1 MSDFNYIQT
10 FYVNPQTVANAPE
23 VMLTS
28 IDVFFK
34 AKPVRGVTVSGAVA
48 PTVNAWICEVENDS
62 PFETRQLLNS
72 MTLIP
77 YDLISTSQDS
87 SAATVIGFP
96 NPVRLSTGKHY
107 GLVLKFN
114 DPGFDVWQNVLGDRL
129 VTDGQITNTLSI
141 GARGTHGGK
150 LYIPTNTS
158 AHRSLSDRDLKFK
171 VKVAR
176 YTASNITISLVNK
189 DYEFFTIDNTN
200 TGAFRGGEYVYQ
212 NVATSAAGTITV
224 SPTSLNVVGVGTA
237 FNTLFSNAKILIE
250 SGGAKQ
256 ILSVNSIVDATN
268 MTVAYMPDFAASGI
282 TYKVPPVGV
291 AYNIDYPKNK
301 IILTDSSANSTN
313 KFANN
318 GTRIIGVESGAT
330 ANIATIDRYPVDNFK
345 PSFLIGN
352 PSGST
357 FTLDYRIAN
366 SANQLS
372 SAATNINLLQM
383 NESSSAGFILSRS
396 VEVDD
401 TKSSNLFGDKRKS
414 VVANLNISVSTAEI
428 DRFTVP
434 YATTRELDFYFYQ
447 NDINNVYTETRTVGL
462 SSITN
467 YDTET
472 GSNGL
477 AKSKYVSK
485 VIKFAQDKYAE
496 DIVVYLTG
504 YRPAGTEIKV
514 YAKVHNA
521 ADRESFQ
528 SKAWT
533 PLVLKDNIDRFS
545 STDPNDM
552 YEFTYGFDT
561 APEFQVALAGTGTI
575 THGSNS
581 ITTTSNHSATVT
593 AGDLIRI
600 KDQDFGNHEVFV
612 ISAANTTAIETYR
625 NITTSSLVSSVSRP
639 TRSDIVIDKLKY
651 RNVAWNNVENDNTV
665 RYVNSQYVEFDRYT
679 SMQIKIVLL
688 ATQSHIVPK
697 VEAIQVIG
705 VSA

>member
-1 MSDFNYIQT
+1 MSFNYIQT
-10 FYVNPQTVANAPE
+10 FYVNPQTVASAPE

-34 AKPVRGVTVSGAVA
+34 AKPVRGATTSGAVA

-62 PFETRQLLNS
+62 PFESRQILNS
-72 MTLIP
+72 MTLIE
-77 YDLISTSQDS
+77 YDLINTSQDA
-87 SAATVIGFP
+87 SAVTVIGFP
-96 NPVRLSTGKHY
+96 NPVRLATGKHY

-129 VTDGQITNTLSI
+129 VTDGQITNTLSV
-141 GARGTHGGK
+141 GSRGTHGGK
-150 LYIPTNTS
+150 LYVPTNTS

-176 YTASNITISLVNK
+176 YTANNITISLVNK

-200 TGAFRGGEYVYQ
+200 TGAFIGGEYIYQ
-212 NVATSAAGTITV
+212 DIANASGTVTV
-224 SPTSLNVVGVGTA
+224 STNSLNVVGIATT
-237 FNTLFSNAKILIE
+237 FTNLFGGAKILVQ

-256 ILSVNSIVDATN
+256 ILSVNAITNATH
-268 MTVAYMPDFAASGI
+268 MTIESLPAFSASGI
-282 TYKVPPVGV
+282 GYKVPPVGL
-291 AYNIDYPKNK
+291 AYNIDYPKYK
-301 IILTDSSANSTN
+301 LILADSSANATN
-313 KFANN
+313 KFAVS
-318 GTRIIGVESGAT
+318 GGRIIGERSGAT
-330 ANIATIDRYPVDNFK
+330 ANIASIDSYPVDNFK

-357 FTLDYRIAN
+357 FTLNYKIAN

-372 SAATNINLLQM
+372 STSTNINLLQM
-383 NESSSAGFILSRS
+383 NDTSATGYILSRS
-396 VEVDD
+396 VEVD
-401 TKSSNLFGDKRKS
+401 TSKSSNLFGDRRKS
-414 VVANLNISVSTAEI
+414 VVANLNIAVSSAEI
-428 DRFTVP
+428 DRFSVP

-462 SSITN
+462 SSIAS

-472 GSNGL
+472 GANGL
-477 AKSKYVSK
+477 AKSKYLSK
-485 VIKFAQDKYAE
+485 VIRFAQDKYAE

-561 APEFQVALAGTGTI
+561 APELQVALPGTGAI
-575 THGSNS
+575 TYGSNT
-581 ITTTSNHSATVT
+581 ITTTNNHSATVT

-612 ISAANTTAIETYR
+612 VSAANTTAISTYR
-625 NITTSSLVSSVSRP
+625 NITTSSLVSAGV

-665 RYVNSQYVEFDRYT
+665 RYVNSEYVEFDRYT

-688 ATQSHIVPK
+688 AEQSHIVPK

>member
-1 MSDFNYIQT
+1 MSFNYIQT
-10 FYVNPQTVANAPE
+10 FYVNPQTVASAPE

-34 AKPVRGVTVSGAVA
+34 AKPVRGATISGAVA

-62 PFETRQLLNS
+62 PLESRQILNS
-72 MTLIP
+72 MTLIE
-77 YDLISTSQDS
+77 YDLINTSQDA
-87 SAATVIGFP
+87 SAVTVIGFP
-96 NPVRLSTGKHY
+96 NPVRLATGKHY

-129 VTDGQITNTLSI
+129 VIDGQITNTLSV
-141 GARGTHGGK
+141 GSRGTHGGK
-150 LYIPTNTS
+150 LYVPTNTS
-158 AHRSLSDRDLKFK
+158 THRALSDRDLKFK

-176 YTASNITISLVNK
+176 YTANNVTISLVNK
-189 DYEFFTIDNTN
+189 DYEFFTMDNTN
-200 TGAFRGGEYVYQ
+200 TGAFIGGEYIYQ
-212 NVATSAAGTITV
+212 DIANATGTVTV
-224 SPTSLNVVGVGTA
+224 STTSLNVIGTA
-237 FNTLFSNAKILIE
+237 TTFTNLLSGSKVLVQ

-256 ILSVNSIVDATN
+256 ILSVNAITNATH
-268 MTVAYMPDFAASGI
+268 MTIASLPSFSASGI
-282 TYKVPPVGV
+282 GYKVPPVGA
-291 AYNIDYPKNK
+291 AYNIDYPKK
-301 IILTDSSANSTN
+301 KLILVDSTANATN
-313 KFANN
+313 KFAVS
-318 GTRIIGVESGAT
+318 GGRIIGEISGAT
-330 ANIATIDRYPVDNFK
+330 ANIASIDRYPVDNFK

-357 FTLDYRIAN
+357 FTLNYKIAN

-372 SAATNINLLQM
+372 STSTNINLLQM
-383 NESSSAGFILSRS
+383 NDSVATGYILSRS
-396 VEVDD
+396 VEVDT
-401 TKSSNLFGDKRKS
+401 TKSSNLFGDRRKS
-414 VVANLNISVSTAEI
+414 VVANLDITVNSAEI
-428 DRFTVP
+428 DRFAVP

-462 SSITN
+462 SSITD

-472 GSNGL
+472 GANGL
-477 AKSKYVSK
+477 AKSKYISK
-485 VIKFAQDKYAE
+485 VIKFAQDKRAE

-504 YRPAGTEIKV
+504 YRPANTEIKV
-514 YAKVHNA
+514 YAKIHNA
-521 ADRESFQ
+521 SDRESFD
-528 SKAWT
+528 SKAWS

-561 APEFQVALAGTGTI
+561 APELQVALAGTGAI
-575 THGSNS
+575 TYGSNS
-581 ITTTSNHSATVT
+581 ITTTSDHSAALT

-600 KDQDFGNHEVFV
+600 KDQDFGNHEVFTV
-612 ISAANTTAIETYR
+612 SAANTTAINTYR
-625 NITTSSLVSSVSRP
+625 NIQTSSLVSAGI

-665 RYVNSQYVEFDRYT
+665 RYVNSEYVEFDEYT
-679 SMQIKIVLL
+679 SMQIKVVLL

>member
-1 MSDFNYIQT
+1 MSGFNYIQT

-34 AKPVRGVTVSGAVA
+34 AKPVRGATVSGAVA

-62 PFETRQLLNS
+62 PFETRQLRNS
-72 MTLIP
+72 MTLIQ
-77 YDLISTSQDS
+77 YDLINTSQDA
-87 SAATVIGFP
+87 SAATVIGFQD
-96 NPVRLSTGKHY
+96 PVRLATGKHY

-129 VTDGQITNTLSI
+129 VTDGQITNTLSV
-141 GARGTHGGK
+141 GSRGTHGGK
-150 LYIPTNTS
+150 LYVPTNTS
-158 AHRSLSDRDLKFK
+158 THRSLSDRDLKFK

-176 YTASNITISLVNK
+176 YTANNITISLVNK

-200 TGAFRGGEYVYQ
+200 TGAFIGGEYIYQ
-212 NVATSAAGTITV
+212 DIANASGTVTV
-224 SPTSLNVVGVGTA
+224 STNSLNVVGIATT
-237 FNTLFSNAKILIE
+237 FTNLFGGAKILVQ

-256 ILSVNSIVDATN
+256 ILSVNAITNATH
-268 MTVAYMPDFAASGI
+268 MTIASLPAFSASGI
-282 TYKVPPVGV
+282 DYKVPPVGL
-291 AYNIDYPKNK
+291 AYNIDYPKYK
-301 IILTDSSANSTN
+301 LILADSSANATN
-313 KFANN
+313 KFAVS
-318 GTRIIGVESGAT
+318 GGRIIGERSGAT
-330 ANIATIDRYPVDNFK
+330 ANIASIDSYPVDNFK

-357 FTLDYRIAN
+357 FTLNYKIAN

-372 SAATNINLLQM
+372 STSTNINLLQM
-383 NESSSAGFILSRS
+383 NDTSATGYILSRS
-396 VEVDD
+396 VEVD
-401 TKSSNLFGDKRKS
+401 TSKSSNLFGDRRKS
-414 VVANLNISVSTAEI
+414 VVANLNIAVSSAEI
-428 DRFTVP
+428 DRFSVP

-462 SSITN
+462 SSIAS

-472 GSNGL
+472 GANGL
-477 AKSKYVSK
+477 AKSKYLSK
-485 VIKFAQDKYAE
+485 VIRFAQDKYAE

-545 STDPNDM
+545 STDPNDF

-561 APEFQVALAGTGTI
+561 APELQVALPGTGSI
-575 THGSNS
+575 TSGSNT
-581 ITTTSNHSATVT
+581 ITTTSDHSAAVT

-612 ISAANTTAIETYR
+612 VSAANTTAISTYR
-625 NITTSSLVSSVSRP
+625 NITTSSLVSAGV

-665 RYVNSQYVEFDRYT
+665 RYVNSEYVEFDRYT

>member
-1 MSDFNYIQT
+1 MSGFNYIQT

-34 AKPVRGVTVSGAVA
+34 AKPVRGATVSGAVA

-62 PFETRQLLNS
+62 PFETRQLRNS
-72 MTLIP
+72 MTLIQ
-77 YDLISTSQDS
+77 YDLINTSQDA
-87 SAATVIGFP
+87 SAATVIGFQD
-96 NPVRLSTGKHY
+96 PVRLATGKHY

-129 VTDGQITNTLSI
+129 VTDGQITNTLSV
-141 GARGTHGGK
+141 GSRGTHGGK
-150 LYIPTNTS
+150 LYVPTNTS
-158 AHRSLSDRDLKFK
+158 THRSLSDRDLKFK

-176 YTASNITISLVNK
+176 YTANNITISLVNK

-200 TGAFRGGEYVYQ
+200 TGAFIGGEYIYQ
-212 NVATSAAGTITV
+212 DIANASGTVTV
-224 SPTSLNVVGVGTA
+224 STNSLNVVGIATT
-237 FNTLFSNAKILIE
+237 FTNLFGGAKILVQ

-256 ILSVNSIVDATN
+256 ILSVNAITNATH
-268 MTVAYMPDFAASGI
+268 MTIASLPAFSASGI
-282 TYKVPPVGV
+282 GYKVPPVGL
-291 AYNIDYPKNK
+291 AYNIDYPKYK
-301 IILTDSSANSTN
+301 LILVDSSANATN
-313 KFANN
+313 KFAVS
-318 GTRIIGVESGAT
+318 GGRIIGERSGAT
-330 ANIATIDRYPVDNFK
+330 ANIASIDSYPVDNFK

-357 FTLDYRIAN
+357 FTLNYKIAN

-372 SAATNINLLQM
+372 STSTNINLLQM
-383 NESSSAGFILSRS
+383 NDTSATGYILSRS
-396 VEVDD
+396 VEVD
-401 TKSSNLFGDKRKS
+401 TSKSSNLFGDRRKS
-414 VVANLNISVSTAEI
+414 VVANLNIAVSSAEI
-428 DRFTVP
+428 DRFSVP

-462 SSITN
+462 SSIAS

-472 GSNGL
+472 GANGL
-477 AKSKYVSK
+477 AKSKYLSK
-485 VIKFAQDKYAE
+485 VIRFAQDKYAE

-561 APEFQVALAGTGTI
+561 APELQVALPGTGAI
-575 THGSNS
+575 TYGSNT
-581 ITTTSNHSATVT
+581 ITTTNNHSATVT

-612 ISAANTTAIETYR
+612 VSAANTTAISTYR
-625 NITTSSLVSSVSRP
+625 NITTSSLVSAGV

-665 RYVNSQYVEFDRYT
+665 RYVNSEYVEFDRYT

>member
-1 MSDFNYIQT
+1 MSFNYIQT
-10 FYVNPQTVANAPE
+10 FYVNPQTVASAPE

-34 AKPVRGVTVSGAVA
+34 HKPVRGATVSGAVA

-62 PFETRQLLNS
+62 PFETRQILNS
-72 MTLIP
+72 MTLIE
-77 YDLISTSQDS
+77 YDFISTSQDA
-87 SAATVIGFP
+87 SAATVIGFR
-96 NPVRLSTGKHY
+96 NPVRLASGKHY
-107 GLVLKFN
+107 GLVIKFN
-114 DPGFDVWQNVLGDRL
+114 DPGFDLWQNVLSHRL
-129 VTDGQITNTLSI
+129 VTDGQVTNTLSV
-141 GARGTHGGK
+141 GSRGTHGGK
-150 LYIPTNTS
+150 LYVPTNTS
-158 AHRSLSDRDLKFK
+158 SHRSLSDRDLKFK

-176 YTASNITISLVNK
+176 YTANNIVISLVNK

-200 TGAFRGGEYVYQ
+200 TGAFIGGEYIYQ
-212 NVATSAAGTITV
+212 DIANATGTVTV
-224 SPTSLNVVGVGTA
+224 STTSLNVIGTA
-237 FNTLFSNAKILIE
+237 TTFTNLLPASKILVQ
-250 SGGAKQ
+250 SGGSKQ
-256 ILSVNSIVDATN
+256 VLSVNAITNATH
-268 MTVAYMPDFAASGI
+268 MTIASLPSFSASGI
-282 TYKVPPVGV
+282 GFKVPPIAA
-291 AYNIDYPKNK
+291 AYNIDYPKYK
-301 IILTDSSANSTN
+301 LILVDSTANATN
-313 KFANN
+313 KFAVS
-318 GTRIIGVESGAT
+318 GGRIIGEISGAT
-330 ANIATIDRYPVDNFK
+330 ANIASIDRYPVDNFK

-357 FTLDYRIAN
+357 FTLDYKISN

-372 SAATNINLLQM
+372 STSSNINLLQI
-383 NESSSAGFILSRS
+383 NDSTATGFILSRS
-396 VEVDD
+396 VEVD
-401 TKSSNLFGDKRKS
+401 TSKSSNLFGDKRKS
-414 VVANLNISVSTAEI
+414 VVANLNITVSSAEI
-428 DRFTVP
+428 DRFAVP

-462 SSITN
+462 SSITD

-472 GSNGL
+472 GANGL
-477 AKSKYVSK
+477 AKSKYISK
-485 VIKFAQDKYAE
+485 VIKFAQDKRAE

-504 YRPAGTEIKV
+504 YRPTGTEIKV
-514 YAKVHNA
+514 YAKIHNA

-561 APEFQVALAGTGTI
+561 APELQVALAGTGAI
-575 THGSNS
+575 TYGSNS
-581 ITTTSNHSATVT
+581 ITTTNNHSATLT

-600 KDQDFGNHEVFV
+600 RDQDFDNHEVFV
-612 ISAANTTAIETYR
+612 VSAANTTAISTYR
-625 NITTSSLVSSVSRP
+625 NITTSSLVSAGV

-665 RYVNSQYVEFDRYT
+665 RYVNSEYVEFDLYT

-697 VEAIQVIG
+697 VEVIQVIG

>member
-1 MSDFNYIQT
+1 MSAFNYIQT

-34 AKPVRGVTVSGAVA
+34 AKPVRGATVSGAVA

-62 PFETRQLLNS
+62 PFEARQLRNS
-72 MTLIP
+72 MTLIQ
-77 YDLISTSQDS
+77 YDLISTSQDAS
-87 SAATVIGFP
+87 SATVIGFQD
-96 NPVRLSTGKHY
+96 PVRLATGKHY

-129 VTDGQITNTLSI
+129 VTDGQITNTLSV
-141 GARGTHGGK
+141 GSRGTHGGK
-150 LYIPTNTS
+150 LYVPTNTS

-176 YTASNITISLVNK
+176 YTANNITISLVNK

-200 TGAFRGGEYVYQ
+200 TGAFIGGEYIYQ
-212 NVATSAAGTITV
+212 DIANATGTVVISTN
-224 SPTSLNVVGVGTA
+224 SLNVIGTSTT
-237 FNTLFSNAKILIE
+237 FTNLLGGAKILVQ

-256 ILSVNSIVDATN
+256 ILSVNAITNATH
-268 MTVAYMPDFAASGI
+268 MTIQSLPTFSASGI
-282 TYKVPPVGV
+282 GYKVPPVGL

-301 IILTDSSANSTN
+301 LILVDSSANATN
-313 KFANN
+313 KFAV
-318 GTRIIGVESGAT
+318 GGGRIIGERSGAT
-330 ANIATIDRYPVDNFK
+330 ANIASIDSYPVDNFK

-357 FTLDYRIAN
+357 FTLNYKIAN

-372 SAATNINLLQM
+372 STSTNINLLQM
-383 NESSSAGFILSRS
+383 NGSAATGYILSRS
-396 VEVDD
+396 VEVD
-401 TKSSNLFGDKRKS
+401 TSKSSNLFGDRRKS
-414 VVANLNISVSTAEI
+414 VVANLNIAVSTAEI
-428 DRFTVP
+428 DRFSVP

-462 SSITN
+462 SSIAD

-472 GSNGL
+472 ESNGL

-561 APEFQVALAGTGTI
+561 APELQAALPGTGAI
-575 THGSNS
+575 TYGSNT

-612 ISAANTTAIETYR
+612 VSAANTTAIRTYR
-625 NITTSSLVSSVSRP
+625 NITTSSLVSSPGRL

-665 RYVNSQYVEFDRYT
+665 RYVNSGYVEFDRYT

-688 ATQSHIVPK
+688 AAQSHIVPK

>member
-1 MSDFNYIQT
+1 MSFNYIQT

-34 AKPVRGVTVSGAVA
+34 AKPVRGATVSGAVA

-62 PFETRQLLNS
+62 PFETRQLRNS
-72 MTLIP
+72 MTLIQ
-77 YDLISTSQDS
+77 YDLINTSQDA
-87 SAATVIGFP
+87 SAATVIGFKD
-96 NPVRLSTGKHY
+96 PVRLATGKHY

-129 VTDGQITNTLSI
+129 VTDGQITNTLSV
-141 GARGTHGGK
+141 GSRGTHGGK
-150 LYIPTNTS
+150 LYVPTNTS

-176 YTASNITISLVNK
+176 YTANNITISLVNK

-200 TGAFRGGEYVYQ
+200 TGAFIGGEYIYQ
-212 NVATSAAGTITV
+212 DIANASGTVTV
-224 SPTSLNVVGVGTA
+224 STNSLNVVGIATT
-237 FNTLFSNAKILIE
+237 FTNLFGGAKILVQ

-256 ILSVNSIVDATN
+256 ILSVNAITNATH
-268 MTVAYMPDFAASGI
+268 MTIESLPAFSASGI
-282 TYKVPPVGV
+282 GYKVPPVGL
-291 AYNIDYPKNK
+291 AYNIDYPKYK
-301 IILTDSSANSTN
+301 LILADSSANATN
-313 KFANN
+313 KFAVS
-318 GTRIIGVESGAT
+318 GGRIIGERSGAT
-330 ANIATIDRYPVDNFK
+330 ANIASIDSYPVDNFK

-357 FTLDYRIAN
+357 FTLNYKIAN

-372 SAATNINLLQM
+372 STSTNINLLQM
-383 NESSSAGFILSRS
+383 NDTSATGYILSRS
-396 VEVDD
+396 VEVD
-401 TKSSNLFGDKRKS
+401 TSKSSNLFGDRRKS
-414 VVANLNISVSTAEI
+414 VVANLNIAVSSAEI
-428 DRFTVP
+428 DRFSVP

-462 SSITN
+462 SSIAS

-472 GSNGL
+472 GANGL
-477 AKSKYVSK
+477 AKSKYLSK
-485 VIKFAQDKYAE
+485 VIRFAQDKYAE

-561 APEFQVALAGTGTI
+561 APELQVALPGTGAI
-575 THGSNS
+575 TYGSNT
-581 ITTTSNHSATVT
+581 ITTTNNHSATVT

-612 ISAANTTAIETYR
+612 VSAANTTAISTYR
-625 NITTSSLVSSVSRP
+625 NITTSSLVSAGV

-665 RYVNSQYVEFDRYT
+665 RYVNSEYVEFDRYT

-688 ATQSHIVPK
+688 AEQSHIVPK

>member
-1 MSDFNYIQT
+1 
-10 FYVNPQTVANAPE
+10 
-23 VMLTS
+23 
-28 IDVFFK
+28 
-34 AKPVRGVTVSGAVA
+34 
-48 PTVNAWICEVENDS
+48 
-62 PFETRQLLNS
+62 
-72 MTLIP
+72 
-77 YDLISTSQDS
+77 
-87 SAATVIGFP
+87 
-96 NPVRLSTGKHY
+96 
-107 GLVLKFN
+107 
-114 DPGFDVWQNVLGDRL
+114 
-129 VTDGQITNTLSI
+129 
-141 GARGTHGGK
+141 
-150 LYIPTNTS
+150 
-158 AHRSLSDRDLKFK
+158 
-171 VKVAR
+171 
-176 YTASNITISLVNK
+176 VNK

-237 FNTLFSNAKILIE
+237 FNTLFANAKILIE

-256 ILSVNSIVDATN
+256 ILSVNSIIDATN
-268 MTVAYMPDFAASGI
+268 MTVAYMPDFAAAGI
-282 TYKVPPVGV
+282 TYKVPPVAT

-301 IILTDSSANSTN
+301 VILTDSSANSTN

-318 GTRIIGVESGAT
+318 GARIIGVESGAT
-330 ANIATIDRYPVDNFK
+330 ANIATIDSYPVDNFK

-372 SAATNINLLQM
+372 STTTNINLLQM
-383 NESSSAGFILSRS
+383 NDSVTTGYILSRS
-396 VEVDD
+396 VEVDVD
-401 TKSSNLFGDKRKS
+401 RSQNLFGDKRKS

-528 SKAWT
+528 NKAWT

-561 APEFQVALAGTGTI
+561 APELQVALPGTGSI
-575 THGSNS
+575 TYGSNS
-581 ITTTSNHSATVT
+581 ITTTSDHSATVT

-612 ISAANTTAIETYR
+612 VSAATSSTIRTYR
-625 NITTSSLVSSVSRP
+625 NITTSSLVTNVTRP

-651 RNVAWNNVENDNTV
+651 RNTAWNNVENDNTV
-665 RYVNSQYVEFDRYT
+665 RYVNSEYVEFDRYT

>member
-1 MSDFNYIQT
+1 MSGFNYIQT

-34 AKPVRGVTVSGAVA
+34 AKPVRGATVSGAVA
-48 PTVNAWICEVENDS
+48 PTVNAWICEVEDDS
-62 PFETRQLLNS
+62 PFETRQLRNS
-72 MTLIP
+72 MTLIQ
-77 YDLISTSQDS
+77 YDLINTSQDA
-87 SAATVIGFP
+87 SAATVIGFKD
-96 NPVRLSTGKHY
+96 PVRLATGKHY

-129 VTDGQITNTLSI
+129 VTDGQITNTLSV
-141 GARGTHGGK
+141 GSRGTHGGK
-150 LYIPTNTS
+150 LYVPTNTS

-176 YTASNITISLVNK
+176 YTANNITISLVNK

-200 TGAFRGGEYVYQ
+200 TGAFIGGEYIYQ
-212 NVATSAAGTITV
+212 DIANASGTVTV
-224 SPTSLNVVGVGTA
+224 STNSLNVVGIATT
-237 FNTLFSNAKILIE
+237 FTNLFGGAKILVQ

-256 ILSVNSIVDATN
+256 ILSVNAITNATH
-268 MTVAYMPDFAASGI
+268 MTIESLPAFSASGI
-282 TYKVPPVGV
+282 GYKVPPVGL
-291 AYNIDYPKNK
+291 AYNIDYPKYK
-301 IILTDSSANSTN
+301 LILADSSANATN
-313 KFANN
+313 KFAVS
-318 GTRIIGVESGAT
+318 GGRIIGERSGAT
-330 ANIATIDRYPVDNFK
+330 ANIASIDSYPVDNFK

-357 FTLDYRIAN
+357 FTLNYKIAN

-372 SAATNINLLQM
+372 STSTNINLLQM
-383 NESSSAGFILSRS
+383 NDSVATGYILSRS
-396 VEVDD
+396 VEVD
-401 TKSSNLFGDKRKS
+401 TSKSSNLFGDRRKS
-414 VVANLNISVSTAEI
+414 VVANLNIAVSSAEI
-428 DRFTVP
+428 DRFSVP

-462 SSITN
+462 SSIAS

-472 GSNGL
+472 GANGL
-477 AKSKYVSK
+477 AKSKYLSK
-485 VIKFAQDKYAE
+485 VIRFAQDKYAE

-561 APEFQVALAGTGTI
+561 APELQVALPGTGAI
-575 THGSNS
+575 TYGSNT

-612 ISAANTTAIETYR
+612 VSAANTTAIQTYR
-625 NITTSSLVSSVSRP
+625 NITTSSLVSAGV

-665 RYVNSQYVEFDRYT
+665 RYVNSEYVEFDRYT

-688 ATQSHIVPK
+688 AEQSHIVPK

>member
-1 MSDFNYIQT
+1 MSFNYIQT
-10 FYVNPQTVANAPE
+10 FYVNPQTVASAAE

-34 AKPVRGVTVSGAVA
+34 AKPVRGETISGAVA

-62 PFETRQLLNS
+62 PFESRQILNS
-72 MTLIP
+72 MTLIE
-77 YDLISTSQDS
+77 YDLINTSQDA
-87 SAATVIGFP
+87 SAVTVIGFP
-96 NPVRLSTGKHY
+96 NPVRLATGRHY
-107 GLVLKFN
+107 GLVIKFN
-114 DPGFDVWQNVLGDRL
+114 DPGFDVWQNVLNHRL
-129 VTDGQITNTLSI
+129 VTDGQVTNALSV
-141 GARGTHGGK
+141 GSKGTHGGK
-150 LYIPTNTS
+150 LYVPTNTS
-158 AHRSLSDRDLKFK
+158 THRSLSDRDLKFK

-176 YTASNITISLVNK
+176 YTASSITISLVNK

-200 TGAFRGGEYVYQ
+200 TGAFIGGEYVYQ
-212 NVATSAAGTITV
+212 DVANATGTVTV
-224 SPTSLNVVGVGTA
+224 STTSLNVVGVA
-237 FNTLFSNAKILIE
+237 TLLDTLLPGSKILVE

-256 ILSVNSIVDATN
+256 ILTVNAVISNTN
-268 MTVAYMPDFAASGI
+268 ITIASLPSFSASGI
-282 TYKVPPVGV
+282 GYKVPPVAA

-301 IILTDSSANSTN
+301 LILVDSTANTTN

-318 GTRIIGVESGAT
+318 GVRIIGERSGAT

-357 FTLDYRIAN
+357 FTLNYRIAN

-372 SAATNINLLQM
+372 STATNINLLQM
-383 NESSSAGFILSRS
+383 NDSVATGYILSRS
-396 VEVDD
+396 VEVDGA
-401 TKSSNLFGDKRKS
+401 NLFGDRKKS
-414 VVANLNISVSTAEI
+414 VVANLDITVSSAEI
-428 DRFTVP
+428 DRFSVP

-447 NDINNVYTETRTVGL
+447 NDINNVYTETRTITTGFPA
-462 SSITN
+462 ITN

-472 GSNGL
+472 GANGL
-477 AKSKYVSK
+477 AKSKYISK
-485 VIKFAQDKYAE
+485 VIKFAQDKRAE

-504 YRPAGTEIKV
+504 YRPANTEIKV
-514 YAKVHNA
+514 YAKIHNA
-521 ADRESFQ
+521 SDGESFS

-561 APEFQVALAGTGTI
+561 APELQAALPGTGAI
-575 THGSNS
+575 TYGSNS
-581 ITTTSNHSATVT
+581 ITTTSDHSATLT

-600 KDQDFGNHEVFV
+600 KDQDYGKHEVFTV
-612 ISAANTTAIETYR
+612 SAANTTAINTYR
-625 NITTSSLVSSVSRP
+625 NIETSSLVTAGI
-639 TRSDIVIDKLKY
+639 TRSDILIDKLKY

-665 RYVNSQYVEFDRYT
+665 RYVNSEYVTFDEYT

-697 VEAIQVIG
+697 VEVIQVIG

>member
-1 MSDFNYIQT
+1 MSGFNYIQT

-34 AKPVRGVTVSGAVA
+34 AKPVRGATVSGAVA

-62 PFETRQLLNS
+62 PFETRQLRNS
-72 MTLIP
+72 MTLIQ
-77 YDLISTSQDS
+77 YDLINTSQDA
-87 SAATVIGFP
+87 SAATAIGFRD
-96 NPVRLSTGKHY
+96 PVRLATGKHY

-129 VTDGQITNTLSI
+129 VTDGQITNTLSV
-141 GARGTHGGK
+141 GSRGTHGGK
-150 LYIPTNTS
+150 LYVPTNTS
-158 AHRSLSDRDLKFK
+158 THRSLSDRDLKFK

-176 YTASNITISLVNK
+176 YTANNITISLVNK

-200 TGAFRGGEYVYQ
+200 TGAFIGGEYIYQ
-212 NVATSAAGTITV
+212 DIANASGTVTV
-224 SPTSLNVVGVGTA
+224 STNSLNVVGIATT
-237 FNTLFSNAKILIE
+237 FTNLFGGAKILVQ

-256 ILSVNSIVDATN
+256 ILSVNAITNATH
-268 MTVAYMPDFAASGI
+268 MTIASLPAFSASGI
-282 TYKVPPVGV
+282 GYKVPPVGL

-301 IILTDSSANSTN
+301 LILVDSSANATN
-313 KFANN
+313 KFAVS
-318 GTRIIGVESGAT
+318 GGRIIGERSGAT
-330 ANIATIDRYPVDNFK
+330 ANIASIDSYPVDNFK

-357 FTLDYRIAN
+357 FTLNYKIAN

-372 SAATNINLLQM
+372 STSTNINLLQM
-383 NESSSAGFILSRS
+383 NDSVATGYILSRS
-396 VEVDD
+396 VEVD
-401 TKSSNLFGDKRKS
+401 TSKSSNLFGDRRKS
-414 VVANLNISVSTAEI
+414 VVANLNIAVSSAEI
-428 DRFTVP
+428 DRFSVP

-462 SSITN
+462 SSIAS

-472 GSNGL
+472 GANGL
-477 AKSKYVSK
+477 AKSKYLSK
-485 VIKFAQDKYAE
+485 VIRFAQDKYAE

-514 YAKVHNA
+514 YAKIHNA

-561 APEFQVALAGTGTI
+561 APALQVALPGTGAI
-575 THGSNS
+575 TYGSNT
-581 ITTTSNHSATVT
+581 ITTTNNHSATVT

-612 ISAANTTAIETYR
+612 VSAANTTAIETYR
-625 NITTSSLVSSVSRP
+625 NITTSSLVSAGV

-651 RNVAWNNVENDNTV
+651 RNIAWNNVENDNTV
-665 RYVNSQYVEFDRYT
+665 RYVNSEYVEFDRYT

>member
-1 MSDFNYIQT
+1 MSFNYIQT
-10 FYVNPQTVANAPE
+10 FYVNPQTVASAAE

-34 AKPVRGVTVSGAVA
+34 AKPVRGETISGAVA

-62 PFETRQLLNS
+62 PFESRQILNS
-72 MTLIP
+72 MTLIE
-77 YDLISTSQDS
+77 YDLINTSQDA
-87 SAATVIGFP
+87 SAVTVIGFP
-96 NPVRLSTGKHY
+96 NPVRLATGRHY
-107 GLVLKFN
+107 GLVIKFN
-114 DPGFDVWQNVLGDRL
+114 DPGFDVWQNVLNHRL
-129 VTDGQITNTLSI
+129 VTDGQVTNDLSV
-141 GARGTHGGK
+141 GSRGTHGGK
-150 LYIPTNTS
+150 LYVPTNTS
-158 AHRSLSDRDLKFK
+158 THRSLSDRDLKFK

-176 YTASNITISLVNK
+176 YTASSITISLVNK

-200 TGAFRGGEYVYQ
+200 TGAFIGGEYVYQ
-212 NVATSAAGTITV
+212 DVANATGTVTV
-224 SPTSLNVVGVGTA
+224 STTSLNVVGVA
-237 FNTLFSNAKILIE
+237 TLLDTLLPGSKILVE

-256 ILSVNSIVDATN
+256 ILTVNAVISNTN
-268 MTVAYMPDFAASGI
+268 ITIASLPSFSASGI
-282 TYKVPPVGV
+282 GYKVPPVAA

-301 IILTDSSANSTN
+301 LILVDSTANTTN

-318 GTRIIGVESGAT
+318 GVRIIGERSGAT

-357 FTLDYRIAN
+357 FTLNYRIAN

-372 SAATNINLLQM
+372 STSTNINLLQM
-383 NESSSAGFILSRS
+383 NDSVATGYILSRS
-396 VEVDD
+396 VEVDGA
-401 TKSSNLFGDKRKS
+401 NLFGDRKKS
-414 VVANLNISVSTAEI
+414 VVANLDITVSSAEI
-428 DRFTVP
+428 DRFSVP

-447 NDINNVYTETRTVGL
+447 NDINNVYTETRTITTGFPA
-462 SSITN
+462 ITN

-472 GSNGL
+472 GANGL
-477 AKSKYVSK
+477 AKSKYISK
-485 VIKFAQDKYAE
+485 VIKFAQDKRAE

-504 YRPAGTEIKV
+504 YRPANTEIKV
-514 YAKVHNA
+514 YAKIHNA
-521 ADRESFQ
+521 SDGESFS

-561 APEFQVALAGTGTI
+561 APELQAALPGTGAI
-575 THGSNS
+575 TYGSNS
-581 ITTTSNHSATVT
+581 ITTTSDHSATLT

-600 KDQDFGNHEVFV
+600 KDQDYGKHEVFTV
-612 ISAANTTAIETYR
+612 SAANTTAINTYR
-625 NITTSSLVSSVSRP
+625 NIETSSLVTAGI
-639 TRSDIVIDKLKY
+639 TRSDILIDKLKY

-665 RYVNSQYVEFDRYT
+665 RYVNSEYVTFDEYT
-679 SMQIKIVLL
+679 SMQIKVVLL

>member
-1 MSDFNYIQT
+1 MSAFNYIQT

-34 AKPVRGVTVSGAVA
+34 AKPVRGATVSGAVA

-62 PFETRQLLNS
+62 PFETRQLRNS

-77 YDLISTSQDS
+77 YDLINTSQDA
-87 SAATVIGFP
+87 SAATVIGFKD
-96 NPVRLSTGKHY
+96 PVRLATGKHY

-129 VTDGQITNTLSI
+129 VTDGQITNTLSV
-141 GARGTHGGK
+141 GSRGTHGGK
-150 LYIPTNTS
+150 LYVPTNTS
-158 AHRSLSDRDLKFK
+158 SHRSLSDRDLKFK

-176 YTASNITISLVNK
+176 YTANNITISLVNK

-200 TGAFRGGEYVYQ
+200 TGAFIGGEYIYQ
-212 NVATSAAGTITV
+212 DIANASGTVTV
-224 SPTSLNVVGVGTA
+224 STNSLNVVGVATTFTNLLGG
-237 FNTLFSNAKILIE
+237 AKILVQ
-250 SGGAKQ
+250 SGGSKQ
-256 ILSVNSIVDATN
+256 ILSVNAITNATH
-268 MTVAYMPDFAASGI
+268 MTIASLPAFSASGI
-282 TYKVPPVGV
+282 GYKVPPVGL

-301 IILTDSSANSTN
+301 LILVDSTANTTN
-313 KFANN
+313 KFAVS
-318 GTRIIGVESGAT
+318 GGRIIGERSGAT
-330 ANIATIDRYPVDNFK
+330 ANIASIDRYPVDNFK

-357 FTLDYRIAN
+357 FTLNYRIAN

-372 SAATNINLLQM
+372 STSTNINLLQM
-383 NESSSAGFILSRS
+383 NDSATTGYILSRS
-396 VEVDD
+396 VEVDG
-401 TKSSNLFGDKRKS
+401 SNLFGDRKKS
-414 VVANLNISVSTAEI
+414 VVANLNIAVSTAEI
-428 DRFTVP
+428 DRFSVP

-462 SSITN
+462 SSIAN

-472 GSNGL
+472 GANGL

-514 YAKVHNA
+514 YAKIHNA

-561 APEFQVALAGTGTI
+561 APELQAALPGTGTI
-575 THGSNS
+575 TYGSNS
-581 ITTTSNHSATVT
+581 IATTSNHSATVT

-600 KDQDFGNHEVFV
+600 RDQDFGNHEVFV
-612 ISAANTTAIETYR
+612 VSAANTTAIETYR
-625 NITTSSLVSSVSRP
+625 NITTSTLVSSPGRP

-651 RNVAWNNVENDNTV
+651 RNVAWNNAENDNTV
-665 RYVNSQYVEFDRYT
+665 RYVNSEYVEFDLYT

-697 VEAIQVIG
+697 VETVSVVG

>member
-1 MSDFNYIQT
+1 MSFNYIQT
-10 FYVNPQTVANAPE
+10 FYVNPQTVASAPE

-34 AKPVRGVTVSGAVA
+34 AKPVRGATVSGAVA

-62 PFETRQLLNS
+62 PFEARQILNS
-72 MTLIP
+72 MTLIE
-77 YDLISTSQDS
+77 YDLISTSQDA
-87 SAATVIGFP
+87 SAATVIGFR
-96 NPVRLSTGKHY
+96 NPVRLASGKHY

-114 DPGFDVWQNVLGDRL
+114 DPGFDVWQNVLSHRL
-129 VTDGQITNTLSI
+129 VTDGQVTNTLSV
-141 GARGTHGGK
+141 GSRGTHGGK
-150 LYIPTNTS
+150 LYVPTNTS
-158 AHRSLSDRDLKFK
+158 THRSLSDRDLKFK

-176 YTASNITISLVNK
+176 YTANNITISLVNK

-200 TGAFRGGEYVYQ
+200 TGAFINGEYIYQ
-212 NVATSAAGTITV
+212 DIANATGTVTV
-224 SPTSLNVVGVGTA
+224 SSTSLNVVGVGTT
-237 FNTLFSNAKILIE
+237 FTNLLPGAKILVQ

-256 ILSVNSIVDATN
+256 ILSVNSIIDATN
-268 MTVAYMPDFAASGI
+268 MTIASMPSFSASTIG
-282 TYKVPPVGV
+282 YKIPPVAA

-301 IILTDSSANSTN
+301 LILVDSTANTTN

-318 GTRIIGVESGAT
+318 GVRLIGERSGAT
-330 ANIATIDRYPVDNFK
+330 ANIASIDRYPVDNFK

-357 FTLDYRIAN
+357 FTLNYRIAN

-372 SAATNINLLQM
+372 STSTNINLLQM
-383 NESSSAGFILSRS
+383 NDSVATGYILSRS
-396 VEVDD
+396 VEVDGA
-401 TKSSNLFGDKRKS
+401 NLFGDRKKS
-414 VVANLNISVSTAEI
+414 VVANLDITVNSAEI
-428 DRFTVP
+428 DRFSVP

-462 SSITN
+462 SSITD

-472 GSNGL
+472 EANGL
-477 AKSKYVSK
+477 AKSKYISK
-485 VIKFAQDKYAE
+485 VIKFAQDKRAE

-504 YRPAGTEIKV
+504 YRPAGTQIKV
-514 YAKVHNA
+514 YAKIHNA
-521 ADRESFQ
+521 ADREAFQ

-561 APEFQVALAGTGTI
+561 APELQVALPGTGAI
-575 THGSNS
+575 TYGSNS
-581 ITTTSNHSATVT
+581 ITTTSDHSATLT

-600 KDQDFGNHEVFV
+600 KDQDFNKHEVFTV
-612 ISAANTTAIETYR
+612 SAANTTAINTYR
-625 NITTSSLVSSVSRP
+625 NIQTSSLVTAGV
-639 TRSDIVIDKLKY
+639 TRSDILIDKLKY

-665 RYVNSQYVEFDRYT
+665 RYVNSEYVTFDEYT

-688 ATQSHIVPK
+688 ATQSHVVPK
-697 VEAIQVIG
+697 VETIQVIG

>member
-1 MSDFNYIQT
+1 MSGFNYIQT

-34 AKPVRGVTVSGAVA
+34 AKPVRGATVSGAVA

-62 PFETRQLLNS
+62 PFETRQLRNS
-72 MTLIP
+72 MTLIE
-77 YDLISTSQDS
+77 YDLINTSQDA
-87 SAATVIGFP
+87 SAATVIGFKD
-96 NPVRLSTGKHY
+96 PVRLATGKHY

-114 DPGFDVWQNVLGDRL
+114 DPGFDVWQNVLNERL
-129 VTDGQITNTLSI
+129 VTDGQITNTLSV
-141 GARGTHGGK
+141 GSKGTHGGK
-150 LYIPTNTS
+150 LYVPTNTS
-158 AHRSLSDRDLKFK
+158 THRSLSDRDLKFK

-176 YTASNITISLVNK
+176 YTANNITISLVNK

-200 TGAFRGGEYVYQ
+200 TGAFIGGEYIYQ
-212 NVATSAAGTITV
+212 DIANASGTVTV
-224 SPTSLNVVGVGTA
+224 STNSLNVVGIATT
-237 FNTLFSNAKILIE
+237 FTNLFGGAKILVQ

-256 ILSVNSIVDATN
+256 ILSVNAITNATH
-268 MTVAYMPDFAASGI
+268 MTIASLPAFSASGI
-282 TYKVPPVGV
+282 GYKVPPVGL

-301 IILTDSSANSTN
+301 LILVDSSANATN
-313 KFANN
+313 KFAVS
-318 GTRIIGVESGAT
+318 GGRIIGERSGAT
-330 ANIATIDRYPVDNFK
+330 ANIASIDSYPVDNFK

-357 FTLDYRIAN
+357 FTLNYKIAN

-372 SAATNINLLQM
+372 STSTNINLLQM
-383 NESSSAGFILSRS
+383 NDSVATGYILSRS
-396 VEVDD
+396 VEVD
-401 TKSSNLFGDKRKS
+401 TSKSSNLFGDRRKS
-414 VVANLNISVSTAEI
+414 VVANLNIAVSSAEI
-428 DRFTVP
+428 DRFSVP

-462 SSITN
+462 SSIAS

-472 GSNGL
+472 GANGL

-485 VIKFAQDKYAE
+485 VIKFAEDKYAE

-561 APEFQVALAGTGTI
+561 APELQAALPGTGSI
-575 THGSNS
+575 TYNSNT
-581 ITTTSNHSATVT
+581 ITTTNNHSATVT

-600 KDQDFGNHEVFV
+600 KDQDFDNHEVFV
-612 ISAANTTAIETYR
+612 VSAANTTAISTYR
-625 NITTSSLVSSVSRP
+625 NITTSSLVSAGV

-651 RNVAWNNVENDNTV
+651 RNIAWNNVENDNTV
-665 RYVNSQYVEFDRYT
+665 RYVNSEYVEFDRYT

-697 VEAIQVIG
+697 VETIQVIG

>member
-1 MSDFNYIQT
+1 MSFNYIQT
-10 FYVNPQTVANAPE
+10 FYVNPQTVASAPE

-34 AKPVRGVTVSGAVA
+34 AKPVRGATVSGAVA

-62 PFETRQLLNS
+62 PFEARQILNS
-72 MTLIP
+72 MTLIE
-77 YDLISTSQDS
+77 YDLISTSQDA
-87 SAATVIGFP
+87 SAATVIGFR
-96 NPVRLSTGKHY
+96 NPVRLASGKHY

-114 DPGFDVWQNVLGDRL
+114 DPGFDVWQNVLNHRL
-129 VTDGQITNTLSI
+129 VTDGQVTNTLSV
-141 GARGTHGGK
+141 GSRGTHGGK
-150 LYIPTNTS
+150 LYVPTNTS
-158 AHRSLSDRDLKFK
+158 THRSLSDRDLKFK

-176 YTASNITISLVNK
+176 YTANNITISLVNK

-200 TGAFRGGEYVYQ
+200 TGAFINGEYIYQ
-212 NVATSAAGTITV
+212 DIANATGTVTV
-224 SPTSLNVVGVGTA
+224 SSTSLNVVGVGTT
-237 FNTLFSNAKILIE
+237 FTNLLPGAKILVQ

-256 ILSVNSIVDATN
+256 ILSVNSIIDATN
-268 MTVAYMPDFAASGI
+268 MTIASMPSFSASTIG
-282 TYKVPPVGV
+282 YKIPPVAA

-301 IILTDSSANSTN
+301 LILVDSTANTTN

-318 GTRIIGVESGAT
+318 GVRLIGERSGAT
-330 ANIATIDRYPVDNFK
+330 ANIASIDRYPVDNFK

-357 FTLDYRIAN
+357 FTLNYRIAN

-372 SAATNINLLQM
+372 STSTNINLLQM
-383 NESSSAGFILSRS
+383 NDTAATGYILSRS
-396 VEVDD
+396 VEVDGA
-401 TKSSNLFGDKRKS
+401 NLFGDRKKS
-414 VVANLNISVSTAEI
+414 VVANLDITVSSAEI
-428 DRFTVP
+428 DRFSVP

-462 SSITN
+462 SSITD

-472 GSNGL
+472 EANGL
-477 AKSKYVSK
+477 AKSKYISK
-485 VIKFAQDKYAE
+485 VIKFAQDKRAE

-504 YRPAGTEIKV
+504 YRPANTEIKV
-514 YAKVHNA
+514 YAKIHNA
-521 ADRESFQ
+521 ADREAFQ

-561 APEFQVALAGTGTI
+561 APELQVALPGTGAI
-575 THGSNS
+575 TYGSNT
-581 ITTTSNHSATVT
+581 ITTTNNHSATLT

-600 KDQDFGNHEVFV
+600 KDQDFNKHEVFTV
-612 ISAANTTAIETYR
+612 SAANTTTISTYR
-625 NITTSSLVSSVSRP
+625 NIETSSLVTAGV
-639 TRSDIVIDKLKY
+639 TRSDILIDKLKY

-665 RYVNSQYVEFDRYT
+665 RYVNSEYVTFDEYT

>member
-1 MSDFNYIQT
+1 MSGFNYIQT

-34 AKPVRGVTVSGAVA
+34 AKPVRGATVSGAVA

-62 PFETRQLLNS
+62 PFETRQLRNS
-72 MTLIP
+72 MTLIQ
-77 YDLISTSQDS
+77 YDLINTSQDA
-87 SAATVIGFP
+87 SAATAIGFRD
-96 NPVRLSTGKHY
+96 PVRLATGKHY

-129 VTDGQITNTLSI
+129 VTDGQITNTLSV
-141 GARGTHGGK
+141 GSRGTHGGK
-150 LYIPTNTS
+150 LYVPTNTS
-158 AHRSLSDRDLKFK
+158 THRSLSDRDLKFK

-176 YTASNITISLVNK
+176 YTANNITISLVNK

-200 TGAFRGGEYVYQ
+200 TGAFIGGEYIYQ
-212 NVATSAAGTITV
+212 DIANASGTVTV
-224 SPTSLNVVGVGTA
+224 STNSLNVVGIATT
-237 FNTLFSNAKILIE
+237 FTNLFGGAKILVQ

-256 ILSVNSIVDATN
+256 ILSVNAITNATH
-268 MTVAYMPDFAASGI
+268 MTIASLPAFSASGI
-282 TYKVPPVGV
+282 GYKVPPVGL
-291 AYNIDYPKNK
+291 AYNIDYPKYK
-301 IILTDSSANSTN
+301 LILADSSANATN
-313 KFANN
+313 KFAVS
-318 GTRIIGVESGAT
+318 GGRIIGERSGAT
-330 ANIATIDRYPVDNFK
+330 ANIASIDSYPVDNFK

-357 FTLDYRIAN
+357 FTLNYKIAN

-372 SAATNINLLQM
+372 STSTNINLLQM
-383 NESSSAGFILSRS
+383 NDTSATGYILSRS
-396 VEVDD
+396 VEVD
-401 TKSSNLFGDKRKS
+401 TSKSSNLFGDRRKS
-414 VVANLNISVSTAEI
+414 VVANLNIAVSSAEI
-428 DRFTVP
+428 DRFSVP

-462 SSITN
+462 SSIAS

-472 GSNGL
+472 GANGL
-477 AKSKYVSK
+477 AKSKYLSK
-485 VIKFAQDKYAE
+485 VIRFAQDKYAE

-514 YAKVHNA
+514 YVKVHNA

-545 STDPNDM
+545 STDPNDF

-561 APEFQVALAGTGTI
+561 APELQVALPGTGSI
-575 THGSNS
+575 TSGSNT
-581 ITTTSNHSATVT
+581 ITTTSDHSATVT

-612 ISAANTTAIETYR
+612 VSAANTTAISTYR
-625 NITTSSLVSSVSRP
+625 NITTSSLVSAGV

-665 RYVNSQYVEFDRYT
+665 RYVNSEYVEFDRYT

>member
-1 MSDFNYIQT
+1 MSGFNYIQT

-34 AKPVRGVTVSGAVA
+34 AKPVRGATVSGAVA

-62 PFETRQLLNS
+62 PFETRQLRNS
-72 MTLIP
+72 MTLIQ
-77 YDLISTSQDS
+77 YDLINTSQDA
-87 SAATVIGFP
+87 SAATVIGFKD
-96 NPVRLSTGKHY
+96 PVRLATGKHY

-129 VTDGQITNTLSI
+129 VTDGQITNTLSV
-141 GARGTHGGK
+141 GSRGTHGGK
-150 LYIPTNTS
+150 LYVPTNTS

-176 YTASNITISLVNK
+176 YTANNITISLVNK

-200 TGAFRGGEYVYQ
+200 TGAFIGGEYIYQ
-212 NVATSAAGTITV
+212 DIANASGTVTV
-224 SPTSLNVVGVGTA
+224 STNSLNVVGTA
-237 FNTLFSNAKILIE
+237 TTFTNLFGGAKILVQ

-256 ILSVNSIVDATN
+256 ILSVNAITNATH
-268 MTVAYMPDFAASGI
+268 MTIESLPAFSASGI
-282 TYKVPPVGV
+282 GYKVPPVGL
-291 AYNIDYPKNK
+291 AYNIDYPKYK
-301 IILTDSSANSTN
+301 LILADSSANATN
-313 KFANN
+313 KFAVS
-318 GTRIIGVESGAT
+318 GGRIIGERSGAT
-330 ANIATIDRYPVDNFK
+330 ANIASIDSYPVDNFK

-357 FTLDYRIAN
+357 FTLNYKIAN

-372 SAATNINLLQM
+372 STSTNINLLQM
-383 NESSSAGFILSRS
+383 NDTSATGYILSRS
-396 VEVDD
+396 VEVD
-401 TKSSNLFGDKRKS
+401 TSKSSNLFGDRRKS
-414 VVANLNISVSTAEI
+414 VVANLNIAVSSAEI
-428 DRFTVP
+428 DRFSVP

-462 SSITN
+462 SSIAS

-472 GSNGL
+472 GANGL
-477 AKSKYVSK
+477 AKSKYLSK
-485 VIKFAQDKYAE
+485 VIRFAQDKYAE

-561 APEFQVALAGTGTI
+561 APELQVALPGTGAI
-575 THGSNS
+575 TYGSNT
-581 ITTTSNHSATVT
+581 ITTTNNHSATVT

-612 ISAANTTAIETYR
+612 VSAANTTAISTYR
-625 NITTSSLVSSVSRP
+625 NITTSSLVSAGV

-665 RYVNSQYVEFDRYT
+665 RYVNSEYVEFDRYT

-688 ATQSHIVPK
+688 AEQSHIVPK

>member
-1 MSDFNYIQT
+1 MSGFNYIQT

-34 AKPVRGVTVSGAVA
+34 AKPVRGATVSGSTA
-48 PTVNAWICEVENDS
+48 PPFIAWICEVENDS
-62 PFETRQLLNS
+62 PFETRQLRNS
-72 MTLIP
+72 MTLIQ
-77 YDLISTSQDS
+77 YDLISTSQDA
-87 SAATVIGFP
+87 SAATVIGFKD
-96 NPVRLSTGKHY
+96 PVRLATGKHY
-107 GLVLKFN
+107 GLVLKFT
-114 DPGFDVWQNVLGDRL
+114 DPGFDVWQNVLNHRL
-129 VTDGQITNTLSI
+129 VTDGQITNTLSV
-141 GARGTHGGK
+141 GSRGTHGGK
-150 LYIPTNTS
+150 LYVPTNTS

-176 YTASNITISLVNK
+176 YTANNITISLVNK

-200 TGAFRGGEYVYQ
+200 TGAFIGGEYIYQ
-212 NVATSAAGTITV
+212 DIANATGTVVISTN
-224 SPTSLNVVGVGTA
+224 SLNVVGTSTTFTNLLGGT
-237 FNTLFSNAKILIE
+237 KILVQ

-256 ILSVNSIVDATN
+256 ILSVNAITNATH
-268 MTVAYMPDFAASGI
+268 MTIQSLPAFSASGI
-282 TYKVPPVGV
+282 GYKVPPVGL

-301 IILTDSSANSTN
+301 LILVDSTANSTN
-313 KFANN
+313 KFAVS
-318 GTRIIGVESGAT
+318 GGRIIGERSGAT
-330 ANIATIDRYPVDNFK
+330 ANVSSIDRYPVDNFK

-357 FTLDYRIAN
+357 FTLNYKIAN

-372 SAATNINLLQM
+372 STSTNINLLQM
-383 NESSSAGFILSRS
+383 NDSTATGYILSRS
-396 VEVDD
+396 VEVD
-401 TKSSNLFGDKRKS
+401 TSKSSNLFGDRRKS
-414 VVANLNISVSTAEI
+414 VVANLNIAVSGAEI
-428 DRFTVP
+428 DRFSVP

-462 SSITN
+462 SSIAS

-472 GSNGL
+472 GANGL

-504 YRPAGTEIKV
+504 YRPAGTEIRV

-521 ADRESFQ
+521 ADREPFNG
-528 SKAWT
+528 KAWT
-533 PLVLKDNIDRFS
+533 PLVLKDNIDYFS
-545 STDPNDM
+545 STDPNDFK
-552 YEFTYGFDT
+552 EFTYGFDT
-561 APEFQVALAGTGTI
+561 APELQAALPGTGAI
-575 THGSNS
+575 TYGSNS

-612 ISAANTTAIETYR
+612 VSAANTTAIETYR
-625 NITTSSLVSSVSRP
+625 NITTSSLVTSGTRP

-651 RNVAWNNVENDNTV
+651 RNTAWNNVENDNTV
-665 RYVNSQYVEFDRYT
+665 RYVNSEYVEFDRYT

-697 VEAIQVIG
+697 VESIQVIG

>member
-1 MSDFNYIQT
+1 MSGFNYIQT

-34 AKPVRGVTVSGAVA
+34 SKPVRGATVSGAVA
-48 PTVNAWICEVENDS
+48 PTINAWICEVDNDS
-62 PFETRQLLNS
+62 PYETRQLRNS

-77 YDLISTSQDS
+77 YDLISTSQDA
-87 SAATVIGFP
+87 SAATAIGFKD
-96 NPVRLSTGKHY
+96 PVRLATGKYY

-114 DPGFDVWQNVLGDRL
+114 DPAFDVWQNVLGDRL
-129 VTDGQITNTLSI
+129 ITDGQTTNTLSV

-150 LYIPTNTS
+150 LYVPTNTS
-158 AHRSLSDRDLKFK
+158 SHRSLSDRDLKFK

-176 YTASNITISLVNK
+176 YTANNITISLVNK

-200 TGAFRGGEYVYQ
+200 TGAFIGGEYVYQ
-212 NVATSAAGTITV
+212 DIANASGTVTV
-224 SPTSLNVVGVGTA
+224 STNSVNVVGVGTT
-237 FNTLFSNAKILIE
+237 FDNLRGAKVLVQ

-256 ILSVNSIVDATN
+256 VLSVTAVTNSTHMVVDRFPSFSAT
-268 MTVAYMPDFAASGI
+268 GI
-282 TYKVPPVGV
+282 GYKTPPMGL
-291 AYNIDYPKNK
+291 AYNIDYPKSK
-301 IILTDSSANSTN
+301 LILVDSTANSTN
-313 KFANN
+313 KFTL
-318 GTRIIGVESGAT
+318 GGGRLIGERSGGT
-330 ANIATIDRYPVDNFK
+330 ANVASIDSYPVDNFK

-357 FTLDYRIAN
+357 FTLNYRIAN

-372 SAATNINLLQM
+372 STATNINLLQM
-383 NESSSAGFILSRS
+383 NDSTTTGYILSRS
-396 VEVDD
+396 VEVD
-401 TKSSNLFGDKRKS
+401 TSKSSNLFGERRKS

-428 DRFTVP
+428 DRFSVP

-447 NDINNVYTETRTVGL
+447 NDINNTYTATRTVGL
-462 SSITN
+462 SSIAG

-472 GSNGL
+472 GANGL
-477 AKSKYVSK
+477 AKSKYISK
-485 VIKFAQDKYAE
+485 VIKFAEDKYAE

-521 ADRESFQ
+521 SDREPFNT
-528 SKAWT
+528 KAWT

-545 STDPNDM
+545 STDPNDF
-552 YEFTYGFDT
+552 YEFTYGFGQ
-561 APEFQVALAGTGTI
+561 APEVQNELAGTGTI
-575 THGSNS
+575 TYGSNA
-581 ITTTSNHSATVT
+581 ILTTSNHSAVLT
-593 AGDLIRI
+593 AGDLIRVR
-600 KDQDFGNHEVFV
+600 DPDFGNHEVFV
-612 ISAANTTAIETYR
+612 VSAANTTAIETYR
-625 NITTSSLVSSVSRP
+625 NITTSSLVSSGV
-639 TRSDIVIDKLKY
+639 TRSDIIVDKLKY

-665 RYVNSQYVEFDRYT
+665 RYVNSEYVEFDRYT

-688 ATQSHIVPK
+688 AAQSHIVPK

>member
-1 MSDFNYIQT
+1 MSGFNYIQT

-34 AKPVRGVTVSGAVA
+34 AKPVRGATVSGAVA

-62 PFETRQLLNS
+62 PFETRQLRNS
-72 MTLIP
+72 MTLIQ
-77 YDLISTSQDS
+77 YDLINTSQDA
-87 SAATVIGFP
+87 SAATAIGFKD
-96 NPVRLSTGKHY
+96 PVRLATGKHY

-129 VTDGQITNTLSI
+129 VTDGQITNTLSV
-141 GARGTHGGK
+141 GSRGTHGGK
-150 LYIPTNTS
+150 LYVPTNTS

-176 YTASNITISLVNK
+176 YTANNITISLVNK

-200 TGAFRGGEYVYQ
+200 TGAFIGGEYIYQ
-212 NVATSAAGTITV
+212 DIANASGTVTV
-224 SPTSLNVVGVGTA
+224 STNSLNVVGIATT
-237 FNTLFSNAKILIE
+237 FTNLFGGAKILVQ

-256 ILSVNSIVDATN
+256 ILSVNAITNATH
-268 MTVAYMPDFAASGI
+268 MTIASLPAFSASGI
-282 TYKVPPVGV
+282 GYKVPPVGL

-301 IILTDSSANSTN
+301 LILVDSSANATN
-313 KFANN
+313 KFAVS
-318 GTRIIGVESGAT
+318 GGRIIGERSGAT
-330 ANIATIDRYPVDNFK
+330 ANIASIDSYPVDNFK

-357 FTLDYRIAN
+357 FTLNYKIAN

-372 SAATNINLLQM
+372 STSTNINLLQM
-383 NESSSAGFILSRS
+383 NDSVATGYILSRS
-396 VEVDD
+396 VEVD
-401 TKSSNLFGDKRKS
+401 TSKSSNLFGDRRKS
-414 VVANLNISVSTAEI
+414 VVANLNIAVSSAEI
-428 DRFTVP
+428 DRFSVP

-462 SSITN
+462 SSIAS

-472 GSNGL
+472 GANGL
-477 AKSKYVSK
+477 AKSKYISK
-485 VIKFAQDKYAE
+485 VIKFAEDKYAE

-561 APEFQVALAGTGTI
+561 APELQAALPGTGAI
-575 THGSNS
+575 TYGSNA
-581 ITTTSNHSATVT
+581 ITTTSDHSTTVT

-612 ISAANTTAIETYR
+612 VSAANTTAISTYR
-625 NITTSSLVSSVSRP
+625 NITTSSLVSAGV

-651 RNVAWNNVENDNTV
+651 RNIAWNNVENDNTV
-665 RYVNSQYVEFDRYT
+665 RYVNSEYVEFDRYT

-688 ATQSHIVPK
+688 ATQSHVVPK
-697 VEAIQVIG
+697 VETIQVIG

>member
-1 MSDFNYIQT
+1 MSGFNYIQT

-34 AKPVRGVTVSGAVA
+34 AKPVRGATVSGAVA

-62 PFETRQLLNS
+62 PFETRQLRNS
-72 MTLIP
+72 MTLIQ
-77 YDLISTSQDS
+77 YDLISTSQDA
-87 SAATVIGFP
+87 SAATVIGFQD
-96 NPVRLSTGKHY
+96 PVRLATGKHY

-129 VTDGQITNTLSI
+129 VTNGQITNTLSV
-141 GARGTHGGK
+141 GSRGTHGGK
-150 LYIPTNTS
+150 LYVPTNTS
-158 AHRSLSDRDLKFK
+158 THRSLSDRDLKFK

-176 YTASNITISLVNK
+176 YTANNITISLVNK

-200 TGAFRGGEYVYQ
+200 TGAFIGGEYIYQ
-212 NVATSAAGTITV
+212 DIANATGTVVISTN
-224 SPTSLNVVGVGTA
+224 SLNVIGTSTT
-237 FNTLFSNAKILIE
+237 FTNLFGGAKILVQ

-256 ILSVNSIVDATN
+256 ILSVNAITNATH
-268 MTVAYMPDFAASGI
+268 MTIASLPAFSASGI
-282 TYKVPPVGV
+282 GYKVPPVGL

-301 IILTDSSANSTN
+301 LILVDSSANATN
-313 KFANN
+313 KFAVS
-318 GTRIIGVESGAT
+318 GGRIIGERSGAT
-330 ANIATIDRYPVDNFK
+330 ANIASIDSYPVDNFK

-357 FTLDYRIAN
+357 FTLNYKIAN

-372 SAATNINLLQM
+372 STSTNINLLQM
-383 NESSSAGFILSRS
+383 NDSVATGYILSRS
-396 VEVDD
+396 VEVD
-401 TKSSNLFGDKRKS
+401 TSKSSNLFGDRRKS
-414 VVANLNISVSTAEI
+414 VVANLNIAVSTAEI
-428 DRFTVP
+428 NRFSVP

-462 SSITN
+462 SSIAS

-472 GSNGL
+472 GANGL
-477 AKSKYVSK
+477 AKSKYLSK
-485 VIKFAQDKYAE
+485 VIRFAQDKYAE

-504 YRPAGTEIKV
+504 YRPAGTQIKV

-561 APEFQVALAGTGTI
+561 APELQAALPGTGAI
-575 THGSNS
+575 TYGSNT
-581 ITTTSNHSATVT
+581 ITTTNNHSATVT

-612 ISAANTTAIETYR
+612 VSAANTTAISTYR
-625 NITTSSLVSSVSRP
+625 NITTSSLVSAGV

-665 RYVNSQYVEFDRYT
+665 RYVNSEYVEFDRYT

-688 ATQSHIVPK
+688 AAQSHIVPK

>member
-1 MSDFNYIQT
+1 MSFNYIQT
-10 FYVNPQTVANAPE
+10 FYVNPQTVASAPE

-34 AKPVRGVTVSGAVA
+34 AKPVRGATISGAVA

-62 PFETRQLLNS
+62 PLESRQILNS
-72 MTLIP
+72 MTLIE
-77 YDLISTSQDS
+77 YDLINTSQDA
-87 SAATVIGFP
+87 SAVTVIGFP
-96 NPVRLSTGKHY
+96 NPVRLATGKHY

-129 VTDGQITNTLSI
+129 VTDGQITNTLSV
-141 GARGTHGGK
+141 GSRGTHGGK
-150 LYIPTNTS
+150 LYVPTNTS
-158 AHRSLSDRDLKFK
+158 THRALSDRDLKFK

-176 YTASNITISLVNK
+176 YTANNVTISLVNK
-189 DYEFFTIDNTN
+189 DYEFFTMDNTN
-200 TGAFRGGEYVYQ
+200 TGAFIGGEYIYQ
-212 NVATSAAGTITV
+212 DIANATGTVTV
-224 SPTSLNVVGVGTA
+224 STTSLNVIGTA
-237 FNTLFSNAKILIE
+237 TTFTNLLSGSKVLVQ

-256 ILSVNSIVDATN
+256 ILSVNAITNATH
-268 MTVAYMPDFAASGI
+268 MTIASLPSFSASGI
-282 TYKVPPVGV
+282 GFKVPPVGA
-291 AYNIDYPKNK
+291 AYNIDYPKK
-301 IILTDSSANSTN
+301 KLILVDSTANATN
-313 KFANN
+313 KFAVS
-318 GTRIIGVESGAT
+318 GGRIIGEISGAT
-330 ANIATIDRYPVDNFK
+330 ANIASIDRYPVDNFK

-357 FTLDYRIAN
+357 FTLNYKIAN

-372 SAATNINLLQM
+372 STSSNINLLQL
-383 NESSSAGFILSRS
+383 NDSTATGFILSRS
-396 VEVDD
+396 VEVDT
-401 TKSSNLFGDKRKS
+401 TKSSNLFGDRRKS
-414 VVANLNISVSTAEI
+414 VVANLDITVNSAEI
-428 DRFTVP
+428 DRFAVP

-462 SSITN
+462 SSITD

-472 GSNGL
+472 GANGL
-477 AKSKYVSK
+477 AKSKYLSK
-485 VIKFAQDKYAE
+485 VIKFAQDKRAE

-504 YRPAGTEIKV
+504 YRPANTEIKV
-514 YAKVHNA
+514 YAKIHNA
-521 ADRESFQ
+521 SDRESFD
-528 SKAWT
+528 SKAWS

-561 APEFQVALAGTGTI
+561 APELQVALAGTGAI
-575 THGSNS
+575 TYGSNS
-581 ITTTSNHSATVT
+581 ITTTNNHSATLT

-600 KDQDFGNHEVFV
+600 KDQDFGNHEVFTV
-612 ISAANTTAIETYR
+612 SAANTTAINTYR
-625 NITTSSLVSSVSRP
+625 NIQTSSLVTTGV
-639 TRSDIVIDKLKY
+639 TRSDILIDKLKY

-665 RYVNSQYVEFDRYT
+665 RYVNSEYVEFDEYT

>member
-1 MSDFNYIQT
+1 MSGFNYIQT

-34 AKPVRGVTVSGAVA
+34 AKPVRGATVSGAVA

-62 PFETRQLLNS
+62 PFETRQLRNS
-72 MTLIP
+72 MTLIQ
-77 YDLISTSQDS
+77 YDLINTSQDA
-87 SAATVIGFP
+87 SAATAIGFRD
-96 NPVRLSTGKHY
+96 PVRLATGKHY

-129 VTDGQITNTLSI
+129 VTDGQITNTLSV
-141 GARGTHGGK
+141 GSRGTHGGK
-150 LYIPTNTS
+150 LYVPTNTS
-158 AHRSLSDRDLKFK
+158 THRSLSDRDLKFK

-176 YTASNITISLVNK
+176 YTANNITISLVNK

-200 TGAFRGGEYVYQ
+200 TGAFIGGEYIYQ
-212 NVATSAAGTITV
+212 DIANASGTVTV
-224 SPTSLNVVGVGTA
+224 STNSLNVVGIATT
-237 FNTLFSNAKILIE
+237 FTNLFGGAKILVQ

-256 ILSVNSIVDATN
+256 ILSVNAITNATH
-268 MTVAYMPDFAASGI
+268 MTIASLPAFSASGI
-282 TYKVPPVGV
+282 GYKVPPVGL
-291 AYNIDYPKNK
+291 AYNIDYPKYK
-301 IILTDSSANSTN
+301 LILADSSANATN
-313 KFANN
+313 KFAVS
-318 GTRIIGVESGAT
+318 GGRIIGERSGAT
-330 ANIATIDRYPVDNFK
+330 ANIASIDSYPVDNFK

-357 FTLDYRIAN
+357 FTLNYKIAN

-372 SAATNINLLQM
+372 STSTNINLLQM
-383 NESSSAGFILSRS
+383 NDTSATGYILSRS
-396 VEVDD
+396 VEVD
-401 TKSSNLFGDKRKS
+401 TSKSSNLFGDRRKS
-414 VVANLNISVSTAEI
+414 VVANLNIAVSSAEI
-428 DRFTVP
+428 DRFSVP

-462 SSITN
+462 SSIAS

-472 GSNGL
+472 GANGL
-477 AKSKYVSK
+477 AKSKYLSK
-485 VIKFAQDKYAE
+485 VIRFAQDKYAE

-545 STDPNDM
+545 STDPNDF

-561 APEFQVALAGTGTI
+561 APELQVALPGTGSI
-575 THGSNS
+575 TSGSNT
-581 ITTTSNHSATVT
+581 ITTTSDHSATVT

-612 ISAANTTAIETYR
+612 VSAANTTAISTYR
-625 NITTSSLVSSVSRP
+625 NITTSSLVSAGV

-651 RNVAWNNVENDNTV
+651 RNIAWNNVENDNTV
-665 RYVNSQYVEFDRYT
+665 RYVNSEYVEFDRYT

>member
-1 MSDFNYIQT
+1 MSGFNYIQT
-10 FYVNPQTVANAPE
+10 FYVNPQTVASAPE

-34 AKPVRGVTVSGAVA
+34 AKPVRGATVSGAVA
-48 PTVNAWICEVENDS
+48 PPVIAWICEVENDS
-62 PFETRQLLNS
+62 PFETRQLRNS
-72 MTLIP
+72 MTLIE
-77 YDLISTSQDS
+77 YDLISTSQDA
-87 SAATVIGFP
+87 SAATVIGFKD
-96 NPVRLSTGKHY
+96 PVRLATGRHY
-107 GLVLKFN
+107 GLVLQFT
-114 DPGFDVWQNVLGDRL
+114 DPGFDVWQNVLNDRL
-129 VTDGQITNTLSI
+129 VTDGQITNTLSV
-141 GARGTHGGK
+141 GSRGTHGGK
-150 LYIPTNTS
+150 LYVPTNTS

-176 YTASNITISLVNK
+176 YTANNIVISLVNK

-200 TGAFRGGEYVYQ
+200 TGAFIGGEYIYQ
-212 NVATSAAGTITV
+212 DIANATGTVTV
-224 SPTSLNVVGVGTA
+224 STTSLNIVGVGTT
-237 FNTLFSNAKILIE
+237 FTNLLPGSKILVQ

-256 ILSVNSIVDATN
+256 ILSVNAIVDATN
-268 MTVAYMPDFAASGI
+268 ITIASLPSFSASGI
-282 TYKVPPVGV
+282 GYKVPPIAA

-301 IILTDSSANSTN
+301 LILVDSTANTTN

-318 GTRIIGVESGAT
+318 GVRIIGERSGAT

-345 PSFLIGN
+345 PSFLVGN

-357 FTLDYRIAN
+357 FTLDYKIAN

-372 SAATNINLLQM
+372 STSTNINLLQM
-383 NESSSAGFILSRS
+383 NDSTTTGFILSRS
-396 VEVDD
+396 VEVDG
-401 TKSSNLFGDKRKS
+401 TNLFGDRKKS
-414 VVANLNISVSTAEI
+414 VVANLNIAVSSAEI
-428 DRFTVP
+428 DRFSVP

-462 SSITN
+462 SSITD

-472 GSNGL
+472 GANGL
-477 AKSKYVSK
+477 AKSKYISK
-485 VIKFAQDKYAE
+485 VIKFAQDKRAE

-504 YRPAGTEIKV
+504 YRPANTEIKV
-514 YAKVHNA
+514 YAKIHNA
-521 ADRESFQ
+521 EDRESLQ

-533 PLVLKDNIDRFS
+533 PLILKDNIDYFS
-545 STDPNDM
+545 STDPNDLR
-552 YEFTYGFDT
+552 EFTYGFDT

-581 ITTTSNHSATVT
+581 ITTTSNHSAALT

-600 KDQDFGNHEVFV
+600 RDQDFGNHEVFTV
-612 ISAANTTAIETYR
+612 SAANTTAIETYR
-625 NITTSSLVSSVSRP
+625 NITTSSLVSAVSRP

-665 RYVNSQYVEFDRYT
+665 RYVNSEYVTFDEYT

>member
-1 MSDFNYIQT
+1 MSAFNYIQT

-34 AKPVRGVTVSGAVA
+34 AKPVRGATVSGAVA

-62 PFETRQLLNS
+62 PFETRQLRNS
-72 MTLIP
+72 MTLIE
-77 YDLISTSQDS
+77 YDLINTSQDA
-87 SAATVIGFP
+87 SAATVIGFKD
-96 NPVRLSTGKHY
+96 PVRLATGKHY

-129 VTDGQITNTLSI
+129 VTDGQITNTLSV

-150 LYIPTNTS
+150 LYVPTNTS
-158 AHRSLSDRDLKFK
+158 SHRSLSDRDLKFK

-176 YTASNITISLVNK
+176 YTANNITISLVNK

-200 TGAFRGGEYVYQ
+200 TGAFIGGEYIYQ
-212 NVATSAAGTITV
+212 DIANASGTVTV
-224 SPTSLNVVGVGTA
+224 STNSLNVVGVATT
-237 FNTLFSNAKILIE
+237 FTNLFGGAKILVQ
-250 SGGAKQ
+250 SGGSKQ
-256 ILSVNSIVDATN
+256 ILSVNAITNATH
-268 MTVAYMPDFAASGI
+268 MTIASLPAFSASGI
-282 TYKVPPVGV
+282 GYKVPPVGL

-301 IILTDSSANSTN
+301 LILVDSSANATN
-313 KFANN
+313 KFAVS
-318 GTRIIGVESGAT
+318 GGRIIGERSGAT
-330 ANIATIDRYPVDNFK
+330 ANIASIDSYPVDNFK

-357 FTLDYRIAN
+357 FTLNYRIAN

-372 SAATNINLLQM
+372 STSTNINLLQT
-383 NESSSAGFILSRS
+383 NDSTTTGYILSRS
-396 VEVDD
+396 VEVD
-401 TKSSNLFGDKRKS
+401 TSKSSNLFGDRRKS
-414 VVANLNISVSTAEI
+414 VVANLNIAVSTAEI
-428 DRFTVP
+428 DRFSVP

-447 NDINNVYTETRTVGL
+447 NDINNTYKETRTVGL
-462 SSITN
+462 SSIAN

-472 GSNGL
+472 GANGL

-528 SKAWT
+528 SNAWT

-552 YEFTYGFDT
+552 HEFTYGFDS
-561 APEFQVALAGTGTI
+561 APELQAALPGTGAI
-575 THGSNS
+575 TYGSNT
-581 ITTTSNHSATVT
+581 ITTTNNHSATVT

-612 ISAANTTAIETYR
+612 VSAANTTAISTYR
-625 NITTSSLVSSVSRP
+625 NITTSSLVSSPGRP

-665 RYVNSQYVEFDRYT
+665 RYVNSEYVEFDRYT

-697 VEAIQVIG
+697 VDAIQVIG